1 MIRDDD
7 DKLGGIL
14 CRGRKRWARDN
25 REQHDNIRLPK
36 LRDCDDDEASL
47 RTRKRIPN
55 CKSRAGRVYVYPTGG
70 KKGEGVQVKQQVSER
85 YRKELERTRESERE
99 RVGEIEKGEEVQK
112 RKKKLI
118 SCTPYNHLR
127 AESKETEIRPPRPR
141 DHSSHHISAPASYC
155 MRTILTAKC
164 HKKKKK
170 RKFWFGNRPKQQQ
183 QQPPQKMIIIRECV
197 GFCFLIYSSRYTSG
211 PMVGRF
217 AGSILF
223 LRLLL

>member
-1 MIRDDD
+1 
-7 DKLGGIL
+7 
-14 CRGRKRWARDN
+14 
-25 REQHDNIRLPK
+25 
-36 LRDCDDDEASL
+36 
-47 RTRKRIPN
+47 
-55 CKSRAGRVYVYPTGG
+55 
-70 KKGEGVQVKQQVSER
+70 
-85 YRKELERTRESERE
+85 
-99 RVGEIEKGEEVQK
+99 
-112 RKKKLI
+112 
-118 SCTPYNHLR
+118 
-127 AESKETEIRPPRPR
+127 
-141 DHSSHHISAPASYC
+141 